1 YRVQRRSRRDLR
13 DLVWTR
19 ENLLDLRAP
28 VRRTH
33 RDRGHRPLRLQGQR
47 SAGLLDRLHPYPPAG
62 SVPGR
67 LSVTALGQ
75 RRSRPGHDG
84 KAQPGPAAVS
94 GPGRLGA
101 MEAFECGKNSAGKP
115 GPRSATSIV
124 IIPVP
129 FALALTSTTLS
140 AGACRVALSSRCPPL
155 GVTAQTPCD

>member
-1 YRVQRRSRRDLR
+1 MPPLLLRSVARCPQATAAGA
-13 DLVWTR
+13 VS
-19 ENLLDLRAP
+19 
-28 VRRTH
+28 
-33 RDRGHRPLRLQGQR
+33 RGGM
-47 SAGLLDRLHPYPPAG
+47 AGVGVGDGL
-62 SVPGR
+62 
-67 LSVTALGQ
+67 
-75 RRSRPGHDG
+75 HDG

-155 GVTAQTPCD
+155 GVTAQTPCDAHVSNMRTEHIVRVIAGVRSAALGSRRNRKGDGEQLRPGQIEP